1 MGRCVCHE
9 PRPDEAHRRAIRRD
23 DREDQ
28 GGAVKKDQAL
38 LPLSGEGRL
47 LLCLNGVYQALL
59 AKKRQMEYNQN
70 MKMRPYG
77 F

>member
-1 MGRCVCHE
+1 MRSVKRFE
-9 PRPDEAHRRAIRRD
+9 LRISI
-23 DREDQ
+23 
-28 GGAVKKDQAL
+28 KKDQAL
-38 LPLSGEGRL
+38 LPLTGEGRL
-47 LLCLNGVYQALL
+47 LLCPNGVYQALL

>member
-1 MGRCVCHE
+1 M
-9 PRPDEAHRRAIRRD
+9 
-23 DREDQ
+23 
-28 GGAVKKDQAL
+28 
-38 LPLSGEGRL
+38 
-47 LLCLNGVYQALL
+47 LCPNGVYQALL